1 MELDIVSILLGQSH
15 VGGGDGA
22 APGLVGVAGYIG
34 TKELGEH
41 STLDFTISGHSGM
54 YAAVLCWTRGEV
66 VAPAGASVVY
76 HAVRDLSGYSN
87 HISLIKAKISSDNFT
102 ISISNPETVRSGAAC
117 FIVSGDFLV
126 SELTKT
132 NGMQATVTWPAGLS
146 VFVALSGTAMNVCG
160 KWGST
165 LAPVAYMFPTDM
177 ADTRNSSARCLAGYI
192 NASASGSGLIGNY
205 INDTAGLFVCLHLAG
220 VE

>member
-1 MELDIVSILLGQSH
+1 MELDIVSMLLGQSLG
-15 VGGGDGA
+15 GGGDGA
-22 APGLVGVAGYIG
+22 APEIVGVAGYIG

-41 STLDFTISGHSGM
+41 STLDFTISGYSGM

-87 HISLIKAKISSDNFT
+87 HISLVKAKISSDNFT
-102 ISISNPETVRSGAAC
+102 ISIGNPGTVRSGAAC
-117 FIVSGDFLV
+117 FILSTDFQV
-126 SELTKT
+126 SELSKV
-132 NGMQATVTWPAGLS
+132 NGMQATVTWPAGFS
-146 VFVALSGTAMNVCG
+146 VFVALSGTGMNVCG

-165 LAPVAYMFPTDM
+165 LAPVAYMFPSDM
-177 ADTRNSSARCLAGYI
+177 SDTRNSSARCLAGYI
-192 NASASGSGLIGNY
+192 NAATSGSGLIGNY